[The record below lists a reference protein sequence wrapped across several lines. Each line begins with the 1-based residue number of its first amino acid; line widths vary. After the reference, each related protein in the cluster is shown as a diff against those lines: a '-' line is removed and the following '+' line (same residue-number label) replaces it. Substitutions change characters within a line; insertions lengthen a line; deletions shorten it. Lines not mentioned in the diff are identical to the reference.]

1 MLMMKGNALQR
12 KGMQQGLTC
21 SISRHGVDVF
31 VLDSG
36 VHVEHPDF
44 EGRAFTSSNFVQ
56 EEEDTDFAGHGML
69 FTFIT

>member
-1 MLMMKGNALQR
+1 M
-12 KGMQQGLTC
+12 
-21 SISRHGVDVF
+21 F

-56 EEEDTDFAGHGML
+56 EEEDTDFAGHGNVV
-69 FTFIT
+69 TITWDHSGLT